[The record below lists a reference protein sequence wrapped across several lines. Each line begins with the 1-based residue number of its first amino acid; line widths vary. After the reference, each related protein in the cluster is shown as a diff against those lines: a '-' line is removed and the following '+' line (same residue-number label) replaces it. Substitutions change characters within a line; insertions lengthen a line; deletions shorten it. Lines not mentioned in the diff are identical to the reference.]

1 MRFVKPLD
9 EALLH
14 DVFKTYPSVI
24 TVEDASIVGGFGSA
38 IAEFMVDNRYAN
50 QLIRLGI
57 PDSLIEHGE
66 QAELYHLC
74 GIDSVGIAQKIEE
87 LYQVKPAQKAVHSVA
102 H

>member
-1 MRFVKPLD
+1 VKPLD

-14 DVFKTYPSVI
+14 DVFKAYPSVI

-38 IAEFMVDNRYAN
+38 IAEFMVDNQYAN

-74 GIDSVGIAQKIEE
+74 GIDSTGIAQKIAD
-87 LYQVKPAQKAVHSVA
+87 LFQIKPIKKVATSVTI
-102 H
+102 

>member
-14 DVFKTYPSVI
+14 DVFKAYPSVI

-38 IAEFMVDNRYAN
+38 IAEFMVDHQYAN

-74 GIDSVGIAQKIEE
+74 GIDSAGIAQKIAE
-87 LYQVKPAQKAVHSVA
+87 LFQIKPIKKVATSVTI
-102 H
+102 